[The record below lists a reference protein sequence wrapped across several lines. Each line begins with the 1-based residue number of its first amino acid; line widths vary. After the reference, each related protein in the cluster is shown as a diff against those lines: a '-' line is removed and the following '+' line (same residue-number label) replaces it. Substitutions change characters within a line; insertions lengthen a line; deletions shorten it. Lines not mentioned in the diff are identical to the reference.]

1 MKKYVYDQSE
11 GSAEMRNLLGGKG
24 ANVAEMQRIGVP
36 VPDGFT
42 VTTEACVDAMRAD
55 GAWPEG
61 LWEGVLERLAALE
74 ERTGRRL
81 GDPEKPLLVSV
92 RSGAVFSMPGMMDTI
107 LNLGLNDAAVA
118 GLAAESGNARF
129 AWDSY
134 RRFVQMFGEVVLG
147 VPSDDFEHALSQL
160 KKQRGVRNDTDL
172 STEDLQE
179 LVPLPG

>member
-42 VTTEACVDAMRAD
+42 VTTAACVDAMRAE

-61 LWEGVLERLAALE
+61 LWEGVLERLAALV

-81 GDPEKPLLVSV
+81 GDPE
-92 RSGAVFSMPGMMDTI
+92 
-107 LNLGLNDAAVA
+107 
-118 GLAAESGNARF
+118 
-129 AWDSY
+129 
-134 RRFVQMFGEVVLG
+134 
-147 VPSDDFEHALSQL
+147 
-160 KKQRGVRNDTDL
+160 
-172 STEDLQE
+172 
-179 LVPLPG
+179 